1 MKQEEL
7 LDRIKNKEDKIK
19 EFGDI
24 LDSIENTGDKKKMLW
39 KEIYENAVSDRENAY
54 ILFHEAYSSMM
65 KSTAEHITVGPV
77 LNKYLERMNKAND
90 QLLKLAELISKAVK
104 KFVRFENPSPQ
115 QQEQQEQQ
123 QKPTEGETLT
133 L

>member
-54 ILFHEAYSSMM
+54 ILFHEAYSNMM
-65 KSTAEHITVGPV
+65 KSAAEHITVGPI

-90 QLLKLAELISKAVK
+90 QLLKLAELISKA
-104 KFVRFENPSPQ
+104 E
-115 QQEQQEQQ
+115 EQSTKIDPEDIFSQIKES
-123 QKPTEGETLT
+123 
-133 L
+133 

>member
-39 KEIYENAVSDRENAY
+39 KEIYENSVSDRENAY
-54 ILFHEAYSSMM
+54 ILFHEAYSNMM
-65 KSTAEHITVGPV
+65 KSAAEHITVGPI

-90 QLLKLAELISKAVK
+90 QLLKLAELISKA
-104 KFVRFENPSPQ
+104 E
-115 QQEQQEQQ
+115 EQSTKIDPEDIFSQI
-123 QKPTEGETLT
+123 KGLT
-133 L
+133 N

>member
-39 KEIYENAVSDRENAY
+39 KEIYENSVSDRENAY
-54 ILFHEAYSSMM
+54 ILFHEAYSNMM
-65 KSTAEHITVGPV
+65 KSAAEHITVGPI

-90 QLLKLAELISKAVK
+90 QLLKLAELISKA
-104 KFVRFENPSPQ
+104 E
-115 QQEQQEQQ
+115 EQSTKIDPEDIFSQIKES
-123 QKPTEGETLT
+123 
-133 L
+133 

>member
-1 MKQEEL
+1 MDQEEL
-7 LDRIKNKEDKIK
+7 LNRIKNKEDKIK

-54 ILFHEAYSSMM
+54 ILFHEAYSNMM
-65 KSTAEHITVGPV
+65 KSAAEHITVGPI

-90 QLLKLAELISKAVK
+90 QLIKLSELISKA
-104 KFVRFENPSPQ
+104 E
-115 QQEQQEQQ
+115 EQATKIDPEDIFSQIKES
-123 QKPTEGETLT
+123 
-133 L
+133 

>member
-7 LDRIKNKEDKIK
+7 LDRIKNREDRIK

-54 ILFHEAYSSMM
+54 ILFHEAYSNMM
-65 KSTAEHITVGPV
+65 KSAAEHITVGPI

-90 QLLKLAELISKAVK
+90 QLLKLAELISKA
-104 KFVRFENPSPQ
+104 E
-115 QQEQQEQQ
+115 EQSTRLDPEDIFSQIKES
-123 QKPTEGETLT
+123 
-133 L
+133 

>member
-90 QLLKLAELISKAVK
+90 QLLKLAELISKA
-104 KFVRFENPSPQ
+104 E
-115 QQEQQEQQ
+115 EQSTKIDPEDIFSQIKES
-123 QKPTEGETLT
+123 
-133 L
+133 

>member
-7 LDRIKNKEDKIK
+7 LDRIKNREDKIK

-54 ILFHEAYSSMM
+54 ILFHEAYSNMM
-65 KSTAEHITVGPV
+65 KSAAEHITVGPI

-90 QLLKLAELISKAVK
+90 QLLKLAELISKA
-104 KFVRFENPSPQ
+104 E
-115 QQEQQEQQ
+115 EQSTRLDPEDIFSQIKES
-123 QKPTEGETLT
+123 
-133 L
+133 